1 MPRPKGSKN
10 KVKTPVVIIDYAA
23 ELEKKNLR
31 EKTPWKQ
38 ILQHWRL
45 TLMG

>member
-1 MPRPKGSKN
+1 MPRSKGSKN
-10 KVKTPVVIIDYAA
+10 KAKTPVVIIDYVA
-23 ELEKKNLR
+23 ELEKKSQR
-31 EKTPWKQ
+31 RTPWKQ

>member
-10 KVKTPVVIIDYAA
+10 KAKSPVVIVDYAA
-23 ELEKKNLR
+23 ELEKKSQRGTL
-31 EKTPWKQ
+31 WKQ

>member
-10 KVKTPVVIIDYAA
+10 NAKTPVVIVDYAA
-23 ELEKKNLR
+23 ELEKKSQG
-31 EKTPWKQ
+31 KTPWKQ
-38 ILQHWRL
+38 ILQHWRP